1 MVKLWQGDWYRL
13 MVFLDVNG
21 LIWFCWEHL
30 QKTYIFFPPTTRL
43 FKKRPA
49 GIWEMDGNGYVLGTW
64 NDGHWWFPA
73 NVGSKIVAKSSVPL
87 SFKWLFGFV
96 WKWSTPKN
104 QLTNDQCPYQMTKT
118 GDIFHLQTHILY
130 HKYMAVVNYSDGL
143 HPLIHQPFSRG
154 NCFEMPHLMS
164 PYDRSFAPSGQ
175 ITDQVPK

>member
-64 NDGHWWFPA
+64 NDGHWSDSNHFPI
-73 NVGSKIVAKSSVPL
+73 NLETFLGKHRKIYRDMWLSPTRTSGGFLPMLEAKSLLNLLYPSVLNGCLGLSESGVPL
-87 SFKWLFGFV
+87 KINWLMINARIKW
-96 WKWSTPKN
+96 PK
-104 QLTNDQCPYQMTKT
+104 QGIYS
-118 GDIFHLQTHILY
+118 IFRPTYYIINIWL
-130 HKYMAVVNYSDGL
+130 
-143 HPLIHQPFSRG
+143 
-154 NCFEMPHLMS
+154 
-164 PYDRSFAPSGQ
+164 
-175 ITDQVPK
+175 